1 MSSRLLKAI
10 DKRIAKTRDPIE
22 SACLRAERAALLARQ
37 GLLDEARAEL
47 RRIHARF
54 DSRPNAR
61 VSAWTSLAEGLVAFF
76 ESLTTSA
83 RDKAMRA
90 LVLGTAASDLRIRA
104 LSAAWLA
111 HFDYLE
117 QRFESM
123 LRHLS
128 VAVLEA
134 PSDASSAHARASL
147 VVAEAYH
154 WSERL
159 DLAQPWYSRARV
171 VATQDGDETIVSAL
185 MHNMAWLRAAHA
197 RRLDISGEADRAK
210 IQTALLGAESIES
223 FDRRVGTGSLH
234 SLVPI
239 LRAHVLVLLE
249 RFAEAIELFEQYFA
263 KALSEGLG
271 QTQCSLHAELAWC
284 QMKSGN
290 TEAALTTAAEA
301 LAHLPTCT
309 QPDERAAT
317 HGRLHQIFL
326 ALGDIARA
334 EEQRA
339 LAASEWNAHYQRQ
352 TFLVAALP
360 VAVGTCPHP
369 K

>member
-22 SACLRAERAALLARQ
+22 NACLRAERAALLARQ

-47 RRIHARF
+47 RRIHAQF

-90 LVLGTAASDLRIRA
+90 LVLGTAARDLRIRA

-117 QRFESM
+117 QRFEPM

-128 VAVLEA
+128 IAVVEA
-134 PSDASSAHARASL
+134 PNDASSVHARASL

-185 MHNMAWLRAAHA
+185 MHNMAWLRAVHA
-197 RRLDISGEADRAK
+197 RRLDVSGEADRAEVR
-210 IQTALLGAESIES
+210 TALLGAESIES
-223 FDRRVGTGSLH
+223 FDKRVGTGSLH

-239 LRAHVLVLLE
+239 LRAHVLALLE
-249 RFAEAIELFEQYFA
+249 RYAEAVALFEQHFA

-284 QMKSGN
+284 QLMSGN
-290 TEAALTTAAEA
+290 REAALTSVAEA
-301 LAHLPTCT
+301 LAHLLTCT

-317 HGRLHQIFL
+317 HGRLRQIFL
-326 ALGDIARA
+326 AIGDSARA
-334 EEQRA
+334 EEHRA
-339 LAASEWNAHYQRQ
+339 LATSEWQAHSQRQ
-352 TFLVAALP
+352 SVLLAALP
-360 VAVGTCPHP
+360 AAVGTCPQP